1 MSHRNAQS
9 SATMKTPHHREQTD
23 KPGTIAPGSRAGERA
38 TIQRKNNNRMLRTI
52 LLGTVAMIVG
62 VLWLG
67 EQYGVER
74 EETLNL
80 LAASAGF
87 VLTLVAAGLLGAGV
101 IWLVRLLLR
110 KR

>member
-1 MSHRNAQS
+1 
-9 SATMKTPHHREQTD
+9 MKTPIHREPSD
-23 KPGTIAPGSRAGERA
+23 KPSTTAPGTRAGERA
-38 TIQRKNNNRMLRTI
+38 SSQRKNNNRMLRTI
-52 LLGTVAMIVG
+52 LLGTVAMIAG

-87 VLTLVAAGLLGAGV
+87 VLILVATGLLGAGV
-101 IWLVRLLLR
+101 IWVVRLLLR

>member
-1 MSHRNAQS
+1 
-9 SATMKTPHHREQTD
+9 
-23 KPGTIAPGSRAGERA
+23 
-38 TIQRKNNNRMLRTI
+38 MLRTI
-52 LLGTVAMIVG
+52 LLGTVAMIAG

-87 VLTLVAAGLLGAGV
+87 VLILVATGLLGAGI
-101 IWLVRLLLR
+101 IWVVRLLLR

>member
-1 MSHRNAQS
+1 
-9 SATMKTPHHREQTD
+9 MKTPIHREPSD
-23 KPGTIAPGSRAGERA
+23 KPSTIAPGTRAGERA
-38 TIQRKNNNRMLRTI
+38 SSQRKNNNRMLRTI
-52 LLGTVAMIVG
+52 LLGTVAMIAG

-87 VLTLVAAGLLGAGV
+87 VLILVATGLLGAGI
-101 IWLVRLLLR
+101 IWVVRLLLR